1 MSSKSTF
8 TTSGTLYRDPIAIDM
23 DGDGVETLS
32 QTDGA
37 YFDLDKNGF
46 AEKTGWIKGDD
57 ALLVRDLNND
67 GQINDGGE
75 LFGDQTLKADGTK
88 VSTGFEA
95 LAELDSNKDGKISAE
110 DSQFNTLKIWQD
122 KAA

>member
-46 AEKTGWIKGDD
+46 AEKTGWIKAMIG
-57 ALLVRDLNND
+57 LLKSQYSA
-67 GQINDGGE
+67 G
-75 LFGDQTLKADGTK
+75 
-88 VSTGFEA
+88 
-95 LAELDSNKDGKISAE
+95 SNCSRIY
-110 DSQFNTLKIWQD
+110 LHH
-122 KAA
+122 